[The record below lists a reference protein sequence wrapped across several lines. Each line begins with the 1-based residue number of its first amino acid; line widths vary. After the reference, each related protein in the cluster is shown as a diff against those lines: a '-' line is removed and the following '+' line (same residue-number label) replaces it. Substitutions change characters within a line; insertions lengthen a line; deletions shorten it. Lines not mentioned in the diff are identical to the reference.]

1 MQDQINEIVNK
12 YVSMLP
18 VDDKL
23 LLVHSE
29 VKASQFL
36 LAVAKLAAIRDH
48 LTNQKVKKDAL
59 KSVEYANAINS
70 APGTNA
76 PTKQANAEA
85 SPNYLAAAEDVAIID
100 NQIMYIRTMS
110 EVFLNAH
117 LLYRSLLKNEG

>member
-1 MQDQINEIVNK
+1 MQNEINEIVNK

-18 VDDKL
+18 VDDKT

-76 PTKQANAEA
+76 PTKSANAEA
-85 SPNYLAAAEDVAIID
+85 TPTYLKAAEEVAIID
-100 NQIMYIRTMS
+100 NQISYIKTMS